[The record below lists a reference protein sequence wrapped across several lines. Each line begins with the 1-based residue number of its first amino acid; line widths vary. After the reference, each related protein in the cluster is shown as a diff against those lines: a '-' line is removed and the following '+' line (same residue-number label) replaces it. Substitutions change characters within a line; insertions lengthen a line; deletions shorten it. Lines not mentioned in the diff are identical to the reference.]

1 VVKRKTQAQKLNLL
15 KEILAKQGKTQSWLA
30 GELDMEFRSVSR
42 YVNNHR
48 QPSLDKLFEIAR
60 ILKVNVKDLINS

>member
-1 VVKRKTQAQKLNLL
+1 VAKRKAQAKLNLI
-15 KEILAKQGKTQSWLA
+15 KEKLEELGVTQSWLA
-30 GELDMEFRSVSR
+30 GQLDMEFRSVSR